1 MVAID
6 DSLPHLQFESDF
18 KSRFG
23 QTKTQ
28 VKPEKEV
35 ANESKIVI
43 ENQIGNAWI
52 ANQCFFSLGNCIFR
66 GKVWLIFF
74 PFGLFLSKF
83 KSSLEATDI
92 FNLAELF
99 IDAINLP
106 PGILRR
112 LLSF

>member
-43 ENQIGNAWI
+43 ESQIGNAWI
-52 ANQCFFSLGNCIFR
+52 ANQYFFSLGNCIFR
-66 GKVWLIFF
+66 GKVWLNFFF
-74 PFGLFLSKF
+74 PFGPFLLKSNLVSKLQIF
-83 KSSLEATDI
+83 I

-99 IDAINLP
+99 IDAIN
-106 PGILRR
+106 
-112 LLSF
+112 